1 MEPRGTN
8 NVTKE
13 AARKFAVAV
22 LEKKLSCKVSSIKYL
37 GGGAFGF
44 VYLAEIDKQPEK
56 LIMKACR
63 TNGMCGREAQS
74 LTLLGK
80 NSIIKIPK
88 VYFTFLASDDIPI
101 DFICM
106 EFIEGT
112 DCFTNRAFL
121 FKSSRKRKEFADKI
135 TSAMRVWHETEN
147 DKFGLVGN
155 AIYDSWLDYYKPFS
169 EDILLTARKL
179 HKQGRLKESVMD
191 AMERAWSA
199 FDEIFSEPV
208 EKAGLIHGDLNVMNI
223 MADKN
228 LNPTAII
235 DPLECC
241 WADTEYDLFSLRNM
255 TGERFGLYE
264 TYKSKYHVSE
274 KCDLK
279 TSFYALFFEVYC
291 YILAGVETVTIPP
304 VLVKRMNKELKKLS
318 SKPMNK

>member
-1 MEPRGTN
+1 MEPKKTK

-13 AARKFAVAV
+13 GAQKYAVSV
-22 LEKKLSCKVSSIKYL
+22 LEDKLSCKVNSIKYI
-37 GGGAFGF
+37 GGGSFGF
-44 VYLAEIDKQPEK
+44 VYLAEIDNQPEK
-56 LIMKACR
+56 IIMKACR
-63 TNGMCGREAQS
+63 TDGMCEREAQG
-74 LTLLGK
+74 LALLGE
-80 NSIIKIPK
+80 NSLIRIPT
-88 VYFTFLASDDIPI
+88 VYFTSLASDIIPI

-112 DCFTNRAFL
+112 DCFTNHSFL
-121 FKSSRKRKEFADKI
+121 FKSSKKKKEFADKI

-155 AIYDSWLDYYKPFS
+155 AAYDSWLDYYKPFA
-169 EDILLTARKL
+169 EDILLTARELNKN
-179 HKQGRLKESVMD
+179 GRLKTSVLE
-191 AMERAWSA
+191 AMEKAWNA
-199 FDEIFSEPV
+199 FDEIFSEPIK
-208 EKAGLIHGDLNVMNI
+208 KAGLIHGDLNVMNI
-223 MADKN
+223 MADKD

-264 TYKSKYHVSE
+264 TYKSKYPVSE

-291 YILAGVETVTIPP
+291 YIFSGAPVVKIPRI
-304 VLVKRMNKELKKLS
+304 LVKRMNKELRK
-318 SKPMNK
+318 MRG